1 LGDADKTSQILD
13 FCFTPESTSM
23 SALCQ
28 NGHRP
33 LPQRD
38 DQPVEVGGD
47 LAARQSQHRAILVG
61 QHDHTSAWAYRGA
74 RACRTIDAI
83 NVGRPSDV
91 ADCANGSLKI
101 EPTIAIYGA

>member
-1 LGDADKTSQILD
+1 
-13 FCFTPESTSM
+13 M

-38 DQPVEVGGD
+38 DQPVEVGGNNQPD

-91 ADCANGSLKI
+91 ADCANEIGRRGAEGKPQLT
-101 EPTIAIYGA
+101 PPIASG